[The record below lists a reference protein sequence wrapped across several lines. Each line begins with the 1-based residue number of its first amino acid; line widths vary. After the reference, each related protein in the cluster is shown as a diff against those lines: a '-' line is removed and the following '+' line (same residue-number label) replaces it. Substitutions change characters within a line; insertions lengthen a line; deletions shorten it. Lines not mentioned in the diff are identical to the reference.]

1 MVSRLRRRL
10 RNGFELPATC
20 VEVCSEERGTQKSK
34 RPQSLPPLG
43 PQRLGLLAP
52 SSQTPGPDLPSL
64 PGLTLTKRLRM
75 ARPLGPRVA
84 ALRFP

>member
-34 RPQSLPPLG
+34 LPNPF
-43 PQRLGLLAP
+43 
-52 SSQTPGPDLPSL
+52 LP
-64 PGLTLTKRLRM
+64 
-75 ARPLGPRVA
+75 
-84 ALRFP
+84 

>member
-34 RPQSLPPLG
+34 RPQALLPLG
-43 PQRLGLLAP
+43 PQRLGFLVP
-52 SSQTPGPDLPSL
+52 SSQIPGPDLPSL

-75 ARPLGPRVA
+75 AKPLGPRVA